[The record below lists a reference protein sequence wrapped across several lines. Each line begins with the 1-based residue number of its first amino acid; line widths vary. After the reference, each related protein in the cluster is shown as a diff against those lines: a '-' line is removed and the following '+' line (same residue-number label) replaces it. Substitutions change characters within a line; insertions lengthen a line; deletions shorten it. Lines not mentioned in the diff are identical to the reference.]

1 MVLHTV
7 NHSPHNSQTLADCL
21 RVISAPAVLL
31 LIEDG
36 VYGATAA
43 SQTLLEQLPTGIECY
58 ALQADIDARGLTEA
72 VTDRFTL
79 INDAGFVELSV
90 RCNPIQ
96 SWY

>member
-7 NHSPHNSQTLADCL
+7 NQSPHNSQTLADCL
-21 RVISAPAVLL
+21 RTISAPAILL

-43 SQTLLEQLPTGIECY
+43 SQALFEQLPAAVECY
-58 ALQADIDARGLTEA
+58 ALQADIDARGLTDTA
-72 VTDRFTL
+72 SDRFTL
-79 INDAGFVELSV
+79 IDDAGFVELSV